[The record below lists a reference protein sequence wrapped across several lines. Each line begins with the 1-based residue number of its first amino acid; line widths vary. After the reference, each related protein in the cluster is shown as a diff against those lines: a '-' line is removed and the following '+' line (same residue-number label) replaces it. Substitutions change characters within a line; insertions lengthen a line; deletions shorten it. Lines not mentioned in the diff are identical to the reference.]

1 MVLDSSALLAYLLN
15 EPGAERAEKVLLKGG
30 LLLSSVNRTEIKGR
44 LVGMGLATPQAVDIE
59 FRNLAQLVEIVAFDL
74 EQSDLA
80 AYYYARRNPYNL
92 SLGDC
97 ACLALA
103 EARGLPVLTAEQAW
117 AKLPGL
123 PVKVHLI
130 R

>member
-1 MVLDSSALLAYLLN
+1 MVIDASVLLAYFLDEL
-15 EPGAERAEKVLLKGG
+15 GADNAEAAIRKGG

-44 LVGMGLATPQAVDIE
+44 LVGMGVSTPQAVDTE
-59 FRNLAQLVEIVAFDL
+59 FQNLAQLVEIVPFDL

-80 AYYYARRNPYNL
+80 AFYYARRNPYNL

-103 EARGLPVLTAEQAW
+103 EARDVDVLTAERSW
-117 AKLPGL
+117 AKLLGL
-123 PVKVHLI
+123 PFKVHLI

>member
-1 MVLDSSALLAYLLN
+1 MVIDASVLIAYLLD
-15 EPGAERAEKVLLKGG
+15 EPGAERAEKALFKGG
-30 LLLSSVNRTEIKGR
+30 LMLSSVNRTEIKGR
-44 LVGMGLATPQAVDIE
+44 LVGMGVATPQAVDTE
-59 FRNLAQLVEIVAFDL
+59 FSNLAQFIEIVPFDL

-97 ACLALA
+97 ACFGLA
-103 EARGLPVLTAEQAW
+103 EARGVDVLTAEKAW
-117 AKLPGL
+117 AKLPSL
-123 PVKVHLI
+123 PFKVHLI

>member
-1 MVLDSSALLAYLLN
+1 MVIDSSVLLAYLLD
-15 EPGAERAEKVLLKGG
+15 EPGAERAEQEIRKGG
-30 LLLSSVNRTEIKGR
+30 LLLSSVNRTEVKGR
-44 LVGMGLATPQAVDIE
+44 LVGMGVSTPQAVDTE
-59 FRNLAQLVEIVAFDL
+59 FQNLAQLVEIAPFDL

-103 EARGLPVLTAEQAW
+103 EARGLDVLTAEQSW
-117 AKLPGL
+117 AQLPSL
-123 PVKVHLI
+123 PFKIHLI

>member
-1 MVLDSSALLAYLLN
+1 MVIDSSVLLAYLLD
-15 EPGAERAEKVLLKGG
+15 EPGAEAAEQRIRKGG
-30 LLLSSVNRTEIKGR
+30 LLLSSVNRTEVKGR
-44 LVGMGLATPQAVDIE
+44 LVGMGVSTPQAVDIE
-59 FRNLAQLVEIVAFDL
+59 LGNLAQLVEIAPFDL

-103 EARGLPVLTAEQAW
+103 EARGLDVLTAEQSW
-117 AKLPGL
+117 AELPSL
-123 PVKVHLI
+123 PFKVHLI

>member
-1 MVLDSSALLAYLLN
+1 MVLDSSVLLAYLLN
-15 EPGAERAEKVLLKGG
+15 EPGAERAEKALLKGG

-59 FRNLAQLVEIVAFDL
+59 FQNLAQLVEIVAFDL

-103 EARGLPVLTAEQAW
+103 EARGLPVLTAEQSW
-117 AKLPGL
+117 AKLPSL